1 VPLGGPDFG
10 YAGEPGPLFEAARL
24 TSLMDDGFI
33 SLDERSPADFIAR
46 RGQLGVLGAP
56 QGNGPGRRVCQ
67 LSSGRRG
74 ADTPVRSEP
83 RNEYVPGAGLRA
95 ASGTALG
102 RPASGSVFAGHTW

>member
-46 RGQLGVLGAP
+46 CGQLGFWARHEGMVQA
-56 QGNGPGRRVCQ
+56 
-67 LSSGRRG
+67 
-74 ADTPVRSEP
+74 
-83 RNEYVPGAGLRA
+83 A
-95 ASGTALG
+95 AS
-102 RPASGSVFAGHTW
+102 AS